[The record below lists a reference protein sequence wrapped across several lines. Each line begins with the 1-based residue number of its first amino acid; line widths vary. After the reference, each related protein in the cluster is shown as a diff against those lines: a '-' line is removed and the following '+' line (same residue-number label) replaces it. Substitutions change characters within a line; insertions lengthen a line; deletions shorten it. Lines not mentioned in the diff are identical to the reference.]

1 MNVLLTLQDNFKTM
15 LPDTERLEFV
25 AFMGDASGLVK
36 ADKFNNVYVIRHDAS
51 VMKVRNTRVP
61 NVARLPVLVGYA
73 KDNPTLLQVL
83 RMVDSY
89 LDPPYPA
96 VPEHAETMH
105 SRWGYDPVFITAD
118 QILDGL
124 AFPAADTGLVIQ
136 LRGLKYYM
144 NGARL
149 LDNMLIDFT
158 AYVPVTGACWV
169 LAEVDENKVITLR
182 SGASVAMR
190 EMLTPADIPLVV
202 AGQKPL
208 FALKMYKGQT
218 HITQSRLVEDIFDMR
233 WLGISSGGG
242 ADSVLWEDIIG
253 TPLIFPPDLALT
265 DAVYPRKWL
274 KSAAPTVDD
283 DSTQCYEKSDIWI
296 DQSNGDAYI
305 CIDNADGVADWL
317 RVGSGSGDYTFVVD
331 GRLAVATNVPNAFV
345 VTKDVEITACY
356 IYCKTPGTADS
367 TVVDVNKNGVTI
379 YTTQANRPTLAFDD
393 ADGWASSVPDILTFA
408 AGDVITLDI
417 DAIATGAEDLV
428 VALSVKGAGSGGGSG
443 LGLTVTDGTTTV
455 SNVGQIT
462 IEGGT
467 VIDAGGGEIT
477 IKNMRDYILVRDEKA
492 NNAYGGGIT
501 VGSWVTRDL
510 TVVASDDGGHC
521 SLASNQ
527 ITLAAG
533 TYECLISAP
542 AMHVEQHKAK
552 LYNITD
558 GANEVIGT
566 TEMSRDYD
574 ISRSIIVG
582 KFTIATSKVFEIQ
595 HIVNST
601 DTNIYALGHAG
612 NFGVVEIYTV
622 AEFWKVG

>member
-218 HITQSRLVEDIFDMR
+218 YITQSRLVEDIFDMR

-242 ADSVLWEDIIG
+242 ATSILWDDIIG
-253 TPLIFPPDLALT
+253 ARAGVISVIDTLGMGGDGFRF
-265 DAVYPRKWL
+265 AV
-274 KSAAPTVDD
+274 
-283 DSTQCYEKSDIWI
+283 
-296 DQSNGDAYI
+296 G
-305 CIDNADGVADWL
+305 
-317 RVGSGSGDYTFVVD
+317 
-331 GRLAVATNVPNAFV
+331 GRLAVVANVDSPLIVAR
-345 VTKDVEITACY
+345 DVL
-356 IYCKTPGTADS
+356 IYSWHVYLENTGTSGSSIFDIH
-367 TVVDVNKNGVTI
+367 KNGVTVF
-379 YTTQANRPTLAFDD
+379 TDQSKRPAIAYDNATGKAISGE
-393 ADGWASSVPDILTFA
+393 ADIISFL
-408 AGDVITLDI
+408 AGDIITLDI
-417 DAIATGAEDLV
+417 DTIAVGAGGLSAVGSVIQTVVVTVDADQYKLIGAADPVLTYTASVPGLLFTGALGRDVGETQGEYDITQGSLSLPAGYLISFVPGVFGIADAVPSIGATVIDTWSGSSSYIIDGDDATQWNSASRKPGPWCKVELDAIRTLVSIRLLQSAGAHCATQFQIETSEDDSAWTTQYTSPGGISVAETIITLDLV
-428 VALSVKGAGSGGGSG
+428 SAKYIKATCLAGDGGSG
-443 LGLTVTDGTTTV
+443 WMV
-455 SNVGQIT
+455 
-462 IEGGT
+462 
-467 VIDAGGGEIT
+467 
-477 IKNMRDYILVRDEKA
+477 Y
-492 NNAYGGGIT
+492 
-501 VGSWVTRDL
+501 DL
-510 TVVASDDGGHC
+510 
-521 SLASNQ
+521 
-527 ITLAAG
+527 
-533 TYECLISAP
+533 SA
-542 AMHVEQHKAK
+542 K
-552 LYNITD
+552 
-558 GANEVIGT
+558 G
-566 TEMSRDYD
+566 
-574 ISRSIIVG
+574 
-582 KFTIATSKVFEIQ
+582 
-595 HIVNST
+595 
-601 DTNIYALGHAG
+601 
-612 NFGVVEIYTV
+612 
-622 AEFWKVG
+622 W